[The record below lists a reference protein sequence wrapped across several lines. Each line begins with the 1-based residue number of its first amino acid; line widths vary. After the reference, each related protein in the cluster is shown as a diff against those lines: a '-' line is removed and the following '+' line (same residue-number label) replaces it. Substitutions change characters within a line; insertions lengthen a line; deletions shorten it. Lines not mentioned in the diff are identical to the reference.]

1 MALSGEFSL
10 TISMLIRGNSMAAA
24 PEFELIHGKTKIL
37 NFCVSHF
44 CPLSLLTLSAIAKV
58 SKKFRSFVIYTALA
72 LTKTNLCK

>member
-10 TISMLIRGNSMAAA
+10 TISMSIRGNSMAAA

-44 CPLSLLTLSAIAKV
+44 CPFSLLTLSAIAKV
-58 SKKFRSFVIYTALA
+58 SKKIRSFAI
-72 LTKTNLCK
+72 